1 MLIPVSLGPPCPIQP
16 IVTSTVSSPATL
28 PIFLSSAASHL
39 ITTPRT
45 RPGHP
50 PQVTV
55 SSRKPTMATASRTMS
70 PGGALLRASR
80 MFSLPQ
86 AIPSPPGDYQAATSY
101 NSETATQNF
110 PTLQTVTAPENFRQR
125 GDWGFKRNFP
135 MRSTAKTSTPYLRV
149 KQVDS
154 IEHVTDF
161 ASAADHTLSLE
172 KWQEMNIAITL
183 PHFIPE
189 SATQTISSLDIR
201 PESVFESKYDFTA
214 LDSDKKAQAGQM
226 RWKYGGPWLAN
237 MTQGEFQ
244 KYIKKDVR
252 GRKSEFR
259 QYLRERLAPRLTQ
272 DLRDRATAK
281 GGDEAAKVAE
291 VAEVRP
297 GDITEEQLT
306 DYLRELRQDRHA
318 LYEVV
323 GEFLDLA
330 PIESPMET
338 DRLGDLAPM
347 QTRTL
352 ERENPYALH
361 GPPITHPSAGLSYL
375 RTSAYLDNHP
385 AYGPLKMH
393 PPIKGRVFVSSYDAN
408 TLGKTGTLGIGGF
421 IVGNKSTKEEIRTSG
436 ATRSF
441 DPSAYG
447 GQKVWAQVYSAQVN
461 SQGRVLLHAE
471 EASPSPRMI
480 AEEMQGEKRVFHD
493 PRKDPTQR
501 SRSLRPLRE
510 PRSSSRL
517 GGQRPKYVNSTIT
530 PGTREKY
537 GLPILGHE
545 TTNN

>member
-1 MLIPVSLGPPCPIQP
+1 
-16 IVTSTVSSPATL
+16 
-28 PIFLSSAASHL
+28 
-39 ITTPRT
+39 
-45 RPGHP
+45 
-50 PQVTV
+50 
-55 SSRKPTMATASRTMS
+55 MATASRTMS

-86 AIPSPPGDYQAATSY
+86 AIPGPPGDYQAATSY
-101 NSETATQNF
+101 NSETATQTF
-110 PTLQTVTAPENFRQR
+110 PTLQTVTSPENFRQR

-183 PHFIPE
+183 PHFIPDGP
-189 SATQTISSLDIR
+189 TQSVSWMDAR
-201 PESVFESKYDFTA
+201 PESVFEDKYDFTA

-259 QYLRERLAPRLTQ
+259 QYLREQLAPRLTK
-272 DLRDRATAK
+272 DARDRAAK
-281 GGDEAAKVAE
+281 EGGDKAAMVE
-291 VAEVRP
+291 EVRP

-306 DYLRELRQDRHA
+306 DYLRELRQDRYA
-318 LYEVV
+318 LYDVV

-330 PIESPMET
+330 PIEAPGDM
-338 DRLGDLAPM
+338 DRLGDLAPR

-408 TLGKTGTLGIGGF
+408 MLGKKGTLGIGGF
-421 IVGNKSTKEEIRTSG
+421 IVGNKSTKEEVRTSG
-436 ATRSF
+436 ATRMF
-441 DPSAYG
+441 DPSLYG
-447 GQKVWAQVYSAQVN
+447 GQKVWAHVYSAQVN
-461 SQGRVLLHAE
+461 SQGRVVLHAE
-471 EASPSPRMI
+471 EGPAAPRMI

-493 PRKDPTQR
+493 PRKDPTHR
-501 SRSLRPLRE
+501 TRSLGPLRE
-510 PRSSSRL
+510 PRPSSRL
-517 GGQRPKYVNSTIT
+517 GRRTKYVNSTIT

-545 TTNN
+545 STNN